1 MMMAQ
6 FLVMAFL
13 VPVAYASRLAV
24 SIYFSSSYPPLPWA
38 TSLYAVVALA
48 ALAVLS
54 YRGGPV
60 VRRRVLRGLLGVA
73 LGALVFWI
81 SGALS
86 VLWLNAVLP
95 GFQGFEWGGFAL
107 VKRYWTDA
115 ELKEAALAYAATLR
129 NVRRAASLDLDR
141 LVAASHH
148 ALPTLRANID
158 QAYSAAVAAAVEESA
173 TWGYRLRDALGL
185 AELRYG
191 EMTRA
196 VGAAVGVYLLQLG
209 LRLAL
214 GWCVN
219 RVLGTGTVLVPASA
233 EPAAAPVNSCNA
245 ETEELTKALESMRQ
259 ELSTSNEEIALL
271 TCDTERLTASIA
283 YKTLDLLSVLGARG
297 LTEETASL
305 LQTETKSCMRAIEAR
320 WPEIYLDL
328 LALASGE

>member
-1 MMMAQ
+1 MMTAQ
-6 FLVMAFL
+6 LLVTAFL
-13 VPVAYASRLAV
+13 VPVAYAVRLAV
-24 SIYFSSSYPPLPWA
+24 STYFSSSCSPA
-38 TSLYAVVALA
+38 TLVYAAVALAALA

-73 LGALVFWI
+73 LGALVFWVG
-81 SGALS
+81 GALS

-107 VKRYWTDA
+107 VKRYWTDV
-115 ELKEAALAYAATLR
+115 ELKEAALAYAATVCDAKLAR
-129 NVRRAASLDLDR
+129 GLDLDR
-141 LVAASHH
+141 LVAISHH
-148 ALPTLRANID
+148 DLPTLRANID

-196 VGAAVGVYLLQLG
+196 VGAAMGVYLLQLG

-219 RVLGTGTVLVPASA
+219 RVLGTAPAPASV